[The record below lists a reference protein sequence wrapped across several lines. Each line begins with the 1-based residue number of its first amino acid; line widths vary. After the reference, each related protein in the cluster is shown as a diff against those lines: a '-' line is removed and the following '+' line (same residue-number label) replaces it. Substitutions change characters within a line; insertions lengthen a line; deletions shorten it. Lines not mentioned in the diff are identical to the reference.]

1 MWRHVFLWV
10 YPVYIFSFFFPLD
23 LCVLSD
29 LGLCQP
35 LIFQVFF
42 FSPSLFLVSTW
53 DFSGTY
59 DWSFVIAPYIPD
71 VPYFI
76 FLINFSLCS
85 DWIFSVDLSLYLLI
99 SPLLLSPCCYWAY
112 PGSWSILVTV
122 ILILEVLFD
131 SFLYLLFLCWDFHF
145 FFFHVFQ
152 ERS

>member
-1 MWRHVFLWV
+1 MFLFGSFQDIFLFFLVFRSLIMKCEGM
-10 YPVYIFSFFFPLD
+10 YFSEFTLFRFVHFFFPLD

-59 DWSFVIAPYIPD
+59 DRSFVIAPYIPD

-99 SPLLLSPCCYWAY
+99 SPLLLSPCCY
-112 PGSWSILVTV
+112 
-122 ILILEVLFD
+122 
-131 SFLYLLFLCWDFHF
+131 
-145 FFFHVFQ
+145 
-152 ERS
+152 